1 MTTRYTDPEWVQ
13 IIQESQESL
22 SDDKTIYQ
30 APMIGSPEFARYIDH
45 TMVNL
50 DAKKEHIDILCAEA
64 RIHGFRSVCVRH
76 HSVSRAV
83 KNLRGTNIIVGC
95 VIGFHEG
102 TQTMT
107 EKVALVLS
115 FLSFRFTPLGVFFFY
130 PPSLFSFLSSHIK
143 RPYSLIPASEAT
155 QAVKDGALELDMV
168 LNYPLLYTGE
178 FSACYTDVA
187 AVRATAPPPT
197 QLRVIL
203 ETPQLTQYEIIAA
216 CRIAAHSRAD
226 MLCTGTGVAPT
237 EEGVERA
244 GNVDVGSACPE
255 DNVRLM
261 RDVVRGTG
269 IQVKASGSDVKSLGD
284 AVRLIEAGA
293 TRLGTSHG
301 VEMME
306 EARARV
312 QGITHAAGMRMTR
325 EMAGR
330 DGGGNL
336 ESVEEGGWLETPSP
350 EGTRTPVRQ
359 YFSPFPS
366 RDQRAQKSWGN
377 I

>member
-13 IIQESQESL
+13 IIRESQESL

-50 DAKKEHIDILCAEA
+50 DAKKEHIDMLCAEA

-83 KNLRGTNIIVGC
+83 KNLRGSNIIVGC

-107 EKVALVLS
+107 EKVA
-115 FLSFRFTPLGVFFFY
+115 
-130 PPSLFSFLSSHIK
+130 
-143 RPYSLIPASEAT
+143 EAT

-168 LNYPLLYTGE
+168 LNYPLLHTGE

-237 EEGVERA
+237 SEGVERA
-244 GNVDVGSACPE
+244 NNVDVASTSPE

-306 EARARV
+306 EARATV
-312 QGITHAAGMRMTR
+312 QGITHAAGMRMTM
-325 EMAGR
+325 EIAGR
-330 DGGGNL
+330 DCGGSADGGGGNL
-336 ESVEEGGWLETPSP
+336 KSVEEGGWLETPSP

-359 YFSPFPS
+359 YFSPFPN